1 MADAWQSAWV
11 EVLPDFSNFRRE
23 ATPGIVSILG
33 GAGDEGGRAG
43 AKGFGSS
50 FVGGIGKLALPI
62 AGAFAALGI
71 GSMIADTI
79 RAGVDFAVGT
89 IDIASDLNES
99 VNAVRVAYGSIADE
113 VLSLGQTSART
124 FGLSS
129 RDLNAYAVQFS
140 SFSKTIAGNGG
151 DVSGTFESI
160 LGRAT
165 DFASVMN
172 LDVSEALS
180 LFQSGRAGETEPLRR
195 YGLDLSA
202 ASVNAYAYASGIA
215 SAGTELT
222 EAQKVQARYAYL
234 LEQTNMVAGDFANTS
249 DELANKQRIQ
259 AALWDDVQAKIGG
272 AFLPVAAQVATILAD
287 DVIPAISEL
296 VDEHGPALAE
306 AFAAALPQIQQMVD
320 EVLPKLP
327 ELFGSLASTLPSIVE
342 GLTALLPPLVDFLM
356 ALANG
361 AVQIQQFF
369 AGLGVALENGGQQWQ
384 NFFVGCGAAL
394 TNGAAQIGAFFGG
407 IIGAFANG
415 WAQISGFFASFGGA
429 VSNGAGQIGSF
440 AATVGQK
447 IGEAVGFIGSLPGRI
462 AGFFADAGSWLV
474 NSGRALIQGF
484 INGIRSMIGA
494 VGDAVGGVIEW
505 ARGFF
510 PNSPAKRGPLSG
522 AGWNKLAQS
531 GEDYI
536 TQWTSG
542 FGRPD
547 LTGVLSPM
555 LSSAPRAAM
564 SSAYA
569 STAAAG
575 VLPGAI
581 TLVDADGS
589 ILTRARVIAGQ
600 AVAANARAENV
611 AWSSGGKSL

>member
-33 GAGDEGGRAG
+33 GAGDQGGRAG
-43 AKGFGSS
+43 AKNFGSS
-50 FVGGIGKLALPI
+50 FIGGVGKFALPI

-71 GSMIADTI
+71 GNLIADAIQT
-79 RAGVDFAVGT
+79 GVDFAVGT

-99 VNAVRVAYGSIADE
+99 VNAVRVSYGAIADE
-113 VLSLGQTSART
+113 VLSLGDTSART

-129 RDLNAYAVQFS
+129 RDLNQYAVQFS
-140 SFSKTIAGNGG
+140 SFSKTIAGDGG
-151 DVSGTFESI
+151 DVSGAFESI

-172 LDVSEALS
+172 LDVSEALG
-180 LFQSGRAGETEPLRR
+180 LFQSGLAGETEPLRR

-202 ASVNAYAYASGIA
+202 ASVNAYAYATGIA
-215 SAGTELT
+215 AAGTELT

-234 LEQTNMVAGDFANTS
+234 LEQTNAVAGDFANTS

-272 AFLPVAAQVATILAD
+272 AFLPVAAQVASILAD
-287 DVIPAISEL
+287 DVIPAISAL

-306 AFAAALPQIQQMVD
+306 AFTAALPAFQEMAD
-320 EVLPKLP
+320 ELLPKLP
-327 ELFGSLASTLPSIVE
+327 ALFESLATTLPLIID
-342 GLTALLPPLVDFLM
+342 GFTTMLPPLIDFIG
-356 ALANG
+356 ALVNG

-369 AGLGVALENGGQQWQ
+369 ATMGEALANGGQQWID
-384 NFFVGCGAAL
+384 FFTGFGSAL
-394 TNGAAQIGAFFGG
+394 TNGANQVGAFFGG

-415 WAQISGFFASFGGA
+415 WAQISGFFGNLGAAFANGGA
-429 VSNGAGQIGSF
+429 QIGSF

-447 IGEAVGFIGSLPGRI
+447 VGEVIGFIGGLPGQI
-462 AGFFADAGSWLV
+462 AGFFANAGSWLY

-484 INGIRSMIGA
+484 IDGIKGMIGA

-547 LTGVLSPM
+547 LTGALTPVL
-555 LSSAPRAAM
+555 SAPRAAHVSPYA
-564 SSAYA
+564 SSASVGGA
-569 STAAAG
+569 PKELVVVDADRQLIGRMRVEAGGVVTAAAA
-575 VLPGAI
+575 L
-581 TLVDADGS
+581 DD
-589 ILTRARVIAGQ
+589 
-600 AVAANARAENV
+600 V